1 MSVRVLFIVF
11 LALFTHRAALAQ
23 DWLIDVRTPEE
34 YAAGHADGALNI
46 EYQHIVAGVEKL
58 DIPRQAP
65 IYVYCRSG
73 RRSELALTALRDA
86 GDTQVQNLK
95 TPEQAQDWQKQRA
108 R

>member
-1 MSVRVLFIVF
+1 MIRIFFILVI
-11 LALFTHRAALAQ
+11 ALLSSRAALAQ

-58 DIPRQAP
+58 DIPKQAP

-73 RRSELALTALRDA
+73 RRSDLALTALRDA
-86 GDTQVQNLK
+86 GYTRVQNLISQEK
-95 TPEQAQDWQKQRA
+95 AEEWQKQA
-108 R
+108 EK